1 MCQCAICWE
10 DNLFFQSLVLI
21 QSLYNFISLISKHVL
36 FLGVHYSRGQSHHF
50 LYISAQTKIA
60 YVLKSVEQDL

>member
-21 QSLYNFISLISKHVL
+21 QSLYNLTFPTSKHVP
-36 FLGVHYSRGQSHHF
+36 FLGVLYGMGQNDHC

-60 YVLKSVEQDL
+60 YVLKSVEQDF

>member
-21 QSLYNFISLISKHVL
+21 QSLYSFTALISKQVL
-36 FLGVHYSRGQSHHF
+36 FLGVLYSMGQNDHC
-50 LYISAQTKIA
+50 LYISAQTKIT
-60 YVLKSVEQDL
+60 YVLKSVEQDF